1 VGQELLLQRKKKVGS
16 INSSLPNTGLFRQEH
31 RMKSRLALL
40 IISSL
45 LLTPFGHAQRI
56 KDLASVQGVRAN
68 QLLGYGLVVGLPG
81 TGEQSPFTE
90 QSFRTMLS
98 NFGISLATNVK
109 PKIKNVAAVAVHAE
123 LPPFFKP
130 GQTIDIT
137 VSSVG
142 EAGSLR
148 GGTLLQTFLKG
159 LDGKVY
165 AVAQGSLV
173 VSGFGVQG
181 ADGSKIVSNIP
192 TVGRIAN
199 GALVERAVP
208 NGLME
213 NDFLTLNLNSP
224 DFSTAKILADT
235 INQRL
240 GADPDKGYT
249 IATPIDAASVRVS
262 APRGVGQRV
271 GFLATLENF
280 EFVPAKAPARIVINS
295 RTGTIV
301 IGQDVRLLPA
311 AITHGGLTVTIA
323 ENQTVDQPNALA
335 GGETVVTGQSIIDVN
350 LEDTRMFKFD
360 PGVTLDQLVRAV
372 NEVGA
377 APGDLMAIL
386 EALSE
391 AGALQGE
398 LVVI

>member
-1 VGQELLLQRKKKVGS
+1 
-16 INSSLPNTGLFRQEH
+16 
-31 RMKSRLALL
+31 MKSFITMAVVVSMML
-40 IISSL
+40 SPM
-45 LLTPFGHAQRI
+45 TFAQRI
-56 KDLASVQGVRAN
+56 KDLASVQGVRSN
-68 QLLGYGLVVGLPG
+68 QLVGYGLVVGLPG

-98 NFGISLATNVK
+98 NFGISLDSALK
-109 PKIKNVAAVAVHAE
+109 PKIKNVAAVAVHAL
-123 LPPFFKP
+123 LPPFIKP
-130 GQTIDIT
+130 GQTIDVT
-137 VSSVG
+137 VSSIG
-142 EAGSLR
+142 EAASLQ
-148 GGTLLQTFLKG
+148 GGTLIQTFLKG

-165 AVAQGSLV
+165 AIAQGSLV
-173 VSGFGVQG
+173 VSGFGAEG
-181 ADGSKIVSNIP
+181 GDGSKIVVNTP

-208 NGLME
+208 SGFMQS
-213 NDFLTLNLNSP
+213 DFLTLNLKYP

-235 INQRL
+235 INARL
-240 GADPDKGYT
+240 GADPDKGYV

-262 APRGVGQRV
+262 APRDVGQRV

-280 EFVPAKAPARIVINS
+280 EFVPAKASAKVVINS

-323 ENQTVDQPNALA
+323 ENQTVSQPNALA
-335 GGETVVTGQSIIDVN
+335 EGETVVTTQSIVDVN
-350 LEDTRMFKFD
+350 LDDTRMFSFN
-360 PGVTLDQLVRAV
+360 PGVTLDELVRAV

-386 EALSE
+386 EALRE
-391 AGALQGE
+391 AGALQGD

>member
-1 VGQELLLQRKKKVGS
+1 MQ
-16 INSSLPNTGLFRQEH
+16 LFKRQTVLVYT
-31 RMKSRLALL
+31 MIL
-40 IISSL
+40 ILCS
-45 LLTPFGHAQRI
+45 PFSHAQRI
-56 KDLASVQGVRAN
+56 KDLVSIQGVRSN
-68 QLLGYGLVVGLPG
+68 QLVGYGLVVGLPG

-98 NFGISLATNVK
+98 NFGISLASNIK

-123 LPPFFKP
+123 LPAFIKP
-130 GQTIDIT
+130 GQKIDVT

-142 EAGSLR
+142 EAASLQ

-159 LDGKVY
+159 LDGNVY
-165 AVAQGSLV
+165 AIAQGSLV
-173 VSGFGVQG
+173 VSGFGVEG
-181 ADGSKIVSNIP
+181 ADGSRIVSNTP

-208 NGLME
+208 SGLMQ
-213 NDFLTLNLNSP
+213 NDFLTLNLDSP
-224 DFSTAKILADT
+224 DFSTAKALADT
-235 INQRL
+235 INMRL
-240 GADPDKGYT
+240 GAEPSNGFA
-249 IATPIDAASVRVS
+249 IATPIDAASVRVT
-262 APRGVGQRV
+262 APRDVGQRV
-271 GFLATLENF
+271 GFVATLENF
-280 EFVPAKAPARIVINS
+280 EFTPADAPARVIINS

-301 IGQDVRLLPA
+301 IGKDVRLLPA
-311 AITHGGLTVTIA
+311 AITHGGLTVTIS
-323 ENQTVDQPNALA
+323 EYQTVSQPNALA
-335 GGETVVTGQSIIDVN
+335 EGETVVTNQSIVDVN
-350 LEDTRMFKFD
+350 LDDSRMFKFD

-386 EALSE
+386 EALRE